1 MRENRTILKE
11 NSNNDNDDNSNDD
24 DDKVDIKANVKS
36 VAQRN

>member
-24 DDKVDIKANVKS
+24 DDKVDIKANV
-36 VAQRN
+36 

>member
-24 DDKVDIKANVKS
+24 DDKVDIKANVWS

>member
-11 NSNNDNDDNSNDD
+11 NSNNGNDDNSNDD
-24 DDKVDIKANVKS
+24 DDKVDIKANVWS

>member
-11 NSNNDNDDNSNDD
+11 NSNYDKDNDDS
-24 DDKVDIKANVKS
+24 DKVDIKASVHS